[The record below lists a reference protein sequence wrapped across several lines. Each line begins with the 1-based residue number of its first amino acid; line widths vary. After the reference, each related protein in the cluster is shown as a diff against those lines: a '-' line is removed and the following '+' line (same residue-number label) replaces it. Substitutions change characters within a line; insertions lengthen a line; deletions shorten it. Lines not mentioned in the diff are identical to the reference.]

1 MMDFILGLFGLVL
14 PVRWTSRLYLKAQ
27 LKANGVNTAHLSK
40 DCLQDLT
47 DFSISETK
55 RLWQLWEKIWKSRIV
70 FLPFHRPD
78 NNEIPSRMP
87 SPDCGSLD
95 RTLASQFDTVRRHN
109 RPQPA
114 CHLPASGAP

>member
-55 RLWQLWEKIWKSRIV
+55 RLWELWEKIWKSRIPTLIDGEAV
-70 FLPFHRPD
+70 VIMHAI
-78 NNEIPSRMP
+78 EGT
-87 SPDCGSLD
+87 GSGD
-95 RTLASQFDTVRRHN
+95 VSNAAYFIGV
-109 RPQPA
+109 
-114 CHLPASGAP
+114 